1 MHKYMGMNP
10 VVHFEMPYVDKK
22 RMVDF
27 YAKAFGWE
35 SQMLGGDMENYVLVT
50 TTERGDDGFPKRP
63 GSINGGF
70 YKKLE
75 DVMLQYPSV
84 VIAVDDIKESIEKIK
99 KEGGSVLGELQDIP
113 GYGLYISLLDT
124 EGNRVGLMQP
134 YQRM

>member
-1 MHKYMGMNP
+1 MSMNP

-22 RMVDF
+22 RMIDF
-27 YAKAFGWE
+27 YAKTFGWE
-35 SQMLGGDMENYVLVT
+35 SQMLGEDMENYVLVT
-50 TTERGDDGFPKRP
+50 TSERGDDGFPKRS

-70 YKKLE
+70 YQKPE
-75 DVMLQYPSV
+75 DVIAQYPSI
-84 VIAVDDIKESIEKIK
+84 VIAVDNIEESIEKIK
-99 KEGGSVLGELQDIP
+99 KEGGIVLGEPQDIP